1 MRRFRCLCASFWLAG
16 SLTVSAQNFDAAAAS
31 AKTDLD
37 KALAELSALR
47 QQIAAEKLPL
57 AKKYNA
63 LEDQLF
69 AKRKEFDRIQRLR
82 GSKVFDL
89 DSLRAEVKSRKDE
102 NIYVTTLLDEYLR
115 SFETRIHISEVQRYK
130 DTLAAAKI
138 ALEDV
143 NLTAAQKFAQQI
155 AVVKSSL
162 TRIEALTGGEI
173 FPGYA
178 LSTGGKAEPGK
189 FAMVGPVVM
198 FASDNGAVAGTVELQ
213 LGSPEP
219 TIIEIGKDA
228 ATAIRQVVQA
238 GKGELP
244 VDASLGSAV
253 RIAGTKETLWQHIR
267 KGGPV
272 MVPIFLLAIVAF
284 SIVVVKWV
292 EIAKYP
298 AAQPED
304 LQKVLQ
310 HLNRGETAP
319 ALQVAASVKGPTGGL
334 LKAGIENLG
343 KPKELVEEVMYEQL
357 LSVKPRLERWLPFV
371 AVTAATEPLL
381 GLLGTVT
388 GIINTFK
395 LITVFGTGDPK
406 LLSSGIS
413 EALITTEF
421 GLFCAIPALLLHA
434 LLSRRVRGLLA
445 SYEQT
450 VVGFINGMPHKG

>member
-1 MRRFRCLCASFWLAG
+1 
-16 SLTVSAQNFDAAAAS
+16 
-31 AKTDLD
+31 
-37 KALAELSALR
+37 LAELSAWR
-47 QQIAAEKLPL
+47 QQVAAEKLPL
-57 AKKYNA
+57 ARRYNT
-63 LEDQLF
+63 LEEQVL
-69 AKRKEFDRIQRLR
+69 ARRREFDRIQRLR
-82 GSKVFDL
+82 GSKAFDL
-89 DSLRAEVKSRKDE
+89 DSLRAEVKSRKEE

-130 DTLAAAKI
+130 DKIAAAKL

-143 NLTAAQKFAQQI
+143 NLTAAEKFQLQVEI
-155 AVVKSSL
+155 VKASL
-162 TRIEALTGGEI
+162 ERVEGLMGGEI
-173 FPGYA
+173 FGGYA
-178 LSTGGKAEPGK
+178 LSAGGRAEPGR
-189 FAMVGPVVM
+189 FVMVGPVVM

-213 LGSPEP
+213 VGSPEP
-219 TIIEIGKDA
+219 TVVDIGPA
-228 ATAIRQVVQA
+228 AAAAIRQVVKTGQ
-238 GKGELP
+238 GELP

-253 RIAGTKETLWQHIR
+253 RIAGTRETFWQHVR

-272 MVPIFLLAIVAF
+272 MVPIFLLALVALT
-284 SIVVVKWV
+284 IVVVKWV

-298 AAQPED
+298 PARPED
-304 LQKVLQ
+304 LQRVLE
-310 HLNRGETAP
+310 HLNRGQTAE
-319 ALQVAASVKGPTGGL
+319 ALQVAATVRGPTGGL
-334 LKAGIENLG
+334 LKAGIEHVHQ
-343 KPKELVEEVMYEQL
+343 PRELVEEVMYEQL

-421 GLFCAIPALLLHA
+421 GLFCAIPALLMHA
-434 LLSRRVRGLLA
+434 VLSRRVRGLLA

-450 VVGFINGMPHKG
+450 VVGFINGMPHKS